1 MRTLFIGIF
10 LVMTMSASS
19 AVADAQKKGSTAP
32 NGDIVWLDEGQVA
45 RLLVSGA
52 FWCMEP
58 EAGSCL
64 FTTLSS
70 GLVSGAGGN
79 VFAYDVVELW
89 DENTRISVPTIG
101 VLGSD
106 GSICETIDINFPG
119 MSITDATGEPLS
131 KERFI
136 EVREEM
142 AALWEADDGRDY
154 CFKYAIENPA
164 KPELISQYLITEG
177 QPDGEAYRFI
187 VDYGDG
193 APSGYDL
200 RF

>member
-1 MRTLFIGIF
+1 MRSIFIGI
-10 LVMTMSASS
+10 LIVITMSAGS
-19 AVADAQKKGSTAP
+19 AMADAQKKSGPAAE
-32 NGDIVWLDEGQVA
+32 GDIVWLDEGQVA
-45 RLLVSGA
+45 QLLVSGA
-52 FWCMEP
+52 LWCMEP

-64 FTTLSS
+64 FTSLSS
-70 GLVSGAGGN
+70 GPVSGAQEN
-79 VFAYDVVELW
+79 LFAYDVVELW
-89 DENTRISVPTIG
+89 DENTRLSVPTIG
-101 VLGSD
+101 VMGSD
-106 GSICETIDINFPG
+106 GSVCETIDINYPG
-119 MSITDATGEPLS
+119 MSITDATGEPLP

-142 AALWEADDGRDY
+142 AALWEADDGREY

-177 QPDGEAYRFI
+177 QPDGEAFQFF